1 MIYIEDNFLDEFT
14 FENTL
19 EHLEDNEFKKV
30 TAGEK
35 DFWCQFSNDDFDDY
49 VISKIETLENKN
61 IKNIFSFFRVSTNE
75 IDNDWRIHA
84 DTIIMGEKPNRAIV
98 LYLSD
103 SFKKDLHGTAFWEHT
118 EMGETMPVDISDEEF
133 DKILLR
139 DSNDLDKWNLKS
151 VVGYR
156 PNRLI
161 SYPCNYFHSK
171 YPNESWNE
179 GRVVYVMFYAVD

>member
-1 MIYIEDNFLDEFT
+1 MIYIEDNFLDDFT

-19 EHLEDNEFKKV
+19 EYLEDNEFKKV

-84 DTIIMGEKPNRAIV
+84 DTIIMGDKPNRAIV

-139 DSNDLDKWNLKS
+139 DSNNLDKWNLKS
-151 VVGYR
+151 VVGYK

-171 YPNESWNE
+171 YPNESWNQ
-179 GRVVYVMFYAVD
+179 GRVVYVMFYAVN